1 MEGVEAAPARAEAE
15 LMAKEDMV
23 CKPVLEE
30 ECGLEA
36 AEEVLPGAGGA
47 AAEPAGRVPLSPV
60 GSNFLLATESPPPL
74 SLDEL
79 AQKGMAA
86 PEGGENT
93 MPKGTLDPVESSL
106 LHDDEADAAI
116 RVLLSLQQDR
126 SPLPERAERS
136 GNSSSP
142 TPSTESETR
151 YEPAGERWSPR
162 DRIIRKDYSKL
173 GRDDFQR
180 ATASTARFY
189 CKFPRC
195 GKAYSS
201 TDAVRKHCRQRHL
214 EWLRRL
220 GHGCPALYCEW
231 DEE

>member
-1 MEGVEAAPARAEAE
+1 MSCHRRRRRSRRHRRRLRRLRP
-15 LMAKEDMV
+15 
-23 CKPVLEE
+23 P
-30 ECGLEA
+30 
-36 AEEVLPGAGGA
+36 
-47 AAEPAGRVPLSPV
+47 SPHRRP
-60 GSNFLLATESPPPL
+60 TTPP
-74 SLDEL
+74 
-79 AQKGMAA
+79 
-86 PEGGENT
+86 
-93 MPKGTLDPVESSL
+93 
-106 LHDDEADAAI
+106 
-116 RVLLSLQQDR
+116 
-126 SPLPERAERS
+126 
-136 GNSSSP
+136 P

>member
-1 MEGVEAAPARAEAE
+1 MCYCVRQDAPR
-15 LMAKEDMV
+15 
-23 CKPVLEE
+23 
-30 ECGLEA
+30 
-36 AEEVLPGAGGA
+36 A
-47 AAEPAGRVPLSPV
+47 AAVAAVAAMDV
-60 GSNFLLATESPPPL
+60 LASCPES
-74 SLDEL
+74 
-79 AQKGMAA
+79 
-86 PEGGENT
+86 
-93 MPKGTLDPVESSL
+93 
-106 LHDDEADAAI
+106 
-116 RVLLSLQQDR
+116 
-126 SPLPERAERS
+126 
-136 GNSSSP
+136 
-142 TPSTESETR
+142 PSTESETR